1 MNPKEIEKLKMTY
14 MRIRDLMLVSVSDS
28 YYSYYFLIKFTDIAS
43 IDKSISAI
51 VGTVLTN

>member
-1 MNPKEIEKLKMTY
+1 
-14 MRIRDLMLVSVSDS
+14 MLVSVSDS